1 MLVYSDKEI
10 NSVMEIN
17 FIASGAM
24 AMEREASY
32 PGGL

>member
-17 FIASGAM
+17 FIVSGAM
-24 AMEREASY
+24 AMEREVLY